1 MRRRKSDTNIKA
13 VAQWHPAIVN
23 VGHVKVGDLVMS
35 LNIFDGQVQHDAQR
49 LFIDAAGY
57 WENLL
62 RAENLITA
70 ENRLPDKI
78 IKARQSLP

>member
-1 MRRRKSDTNIKA
+1 
-13 VAQWHPAIVN
+13 
-23 VGHVKVGDLVMS
+23 MS
-35 LNIFDGQVQHDAQR
+35 LNIFDGEIQQDAQR

-62 RAENLITA
+62 KAENLITA

-78 IKARQSLP
+78 ITTQQSLP